1 MSVNLLDLLKG
12 QLTGNVIGKIG
23 GLLNES
29 ESNTSNAV
37 SKMLP
42 SILGGLMSKSKE
54 TGGPATIF
62 DLLKGGGYD
71 GSMFDNLGDLL
82 SGGDKTNSFM
92 DSGAGLTKAIFGNK
106 TNGIMD
112 VISSAIGMGNRSS
125 SSLMS
130 LLLPMAMGMIG
141 KITKKDN
148 LDAGGVASL
157 LQNQQTYIKD
167 KVPAG
172 LFESLGLGGL
182 AAGTKKAVGNTVD
195 TGKRAVSGTVDAGKK
210 VAGGTVDAGR
220 KVAGGT
226 VDAGRKVAGGTVD
239 AGRKVA
245 SGTTEVAKS
254 GGSILMKIIPIALIA
269 AIALFA
275 WRMCGT
281 QAVNTTKGVAGS
293 VVEGTK
299 NVAGSAVDATKNAAD
314 KVGNAAGNAADKVGN
329 AAGNVVEG
337 TKNVAGKV
345 GNAAGNVADKAGN
358 AASNVVQGT
367 KNAADKAGNAVGNA
381 AGAVTKGAKDVVG
394 GAADAVKGAGAKLG
408 EMMTFNKK
416 VFSTAISNPRG
427 DISKSFLLDKVTFD
441 TGSAN
446 LASSSQAQLRE
457 IADALKAN
465 PKVQI
470 QLQGHTDNVGARA
483 SNITLSQKRADA
495 VKAFLVRQ
503 GVPSRNMTTKGF
515 GPDAPRFAN
524 DTPANKAKNRRT
536 ELKVTKR

>member
-12 QLTGNVIGKIG
+12 QLSGNVIGKIG

-54 TGGPATIF
+54 TGGPAAIF

-92 DSGAGLTKAIFGNK
+92 DSGAGLTKSIFGNK

-112 VISSAIGMGNRSS
+112 VVSRAIGMGNRSS

-141 KITKKDN
+141 KIMKRDN
-148 LDAGGVASL
+148 LDANGVANL
-157 LQNQQTYIKD
+157 LQSQQGYIKD
-167 KVPAG
+167 HVPAG

-182 AAGTKKAVGNTVD
+182 AGGAKKVVGNTVD
-195 TGKRAVSGTVDAGKK
+195 TGKRAISGTVDAGKK
-210 VAGGTVDAGR
+210 VAGGVADAGG
-220 KVAGGT
+220 KVVGGAT
-226 VDAGRKVAGGTVD
+226 D
-239 AGRKVA
+239 
-245 SGTTEVAKS
+245 VAKS
-254 GGSILMKIIPIALIA
+254 GGSILMKILPIALLA
-269 AIALFA
+269 ALALFA

-281 QAVNTTKGVAGS
+281 QAVDATKNATSSVVEGTKSVAGG

-299 NVAGSAVDATKNAAD
+299 NVAG
-314 KVGNAAGNAADKVGN
+314 KVGD

-345 GNAAGNVADKAGN
+345 GDAAGNVVEGTKNVAGKAGNAVGN

-367 KNAADKAGNAVGNA
+367 KNAAGKAGSAVGNA
-381 AGAVTKGAKDVVG
+381 AGAVTKGAKNVVT
-394 GAADAVKGAGAKLG
+394 GATDAVKGAGIKLG
-408 EMMTFNKK
+408 EMLTFNKK
-416 VFSTAISNPRG
+416 AFATTISNPRG

-446 LASSSQAQLRE
+446 LASSSQAQLRD

-470 QLQGHTDNVGARA
+470 QLQGHTDNVGSRA
-483 SNITLSQKRADA
+483 SNVTLSQKRADA

-503 GVPSRNMTTKGF
+503 GVPTGSMTTKGF